1 MNRQK
6 LHGFSPTTIAKEA
19 NISRASVYNWLNG
32 RGPYVGL
39 IIQPVI
45 EKLLKTKEEEESDS
59 DGLRQKLELEK
70 SIQNS
75 N

>member
-1 MNRQK
+1 MNKEK
-6 LHGFSPTTIAKEA
+6 LQGFSPTTIAKEA

-45 EKLLKTKEEEESDS
+45 EKLLKKQINED
-59 DGLRQKLELEK
+59 
-70 SIQNS
+70 N
-75 N
+75 